1 MYKNEIKCGKIE
13 LICRCL
19 NRLDHFSFLPT
30 SLFMRGFFL
39 HHLVKGISFDVICQD
54 LQRTS
59 IVKREIFVF
68 FSTVKYFVNVNSRRR
83 IFTIR

>member
-1 MYKNEIKCGKIE
+1 MYKNEIKCEKIE

-39 HHLVKGISFDVICQD
+39 HHLVKGISFDEYLSRFTANIDCE
-54 LQRTS
+54 
-59 IVKREIFVF
+59 KGNFCIFLDR
-68 FSTVKYFVNVNSRRR
+68 K
-83 IFTIR
+83 IFC